1 METQERVAP
10 SVPTGVVLAPLWR
23 RAVGFIIDQFVA
35 LTPVFVLFLAL
46 GYQPKEMI
54 EGTPGF
60 WFNLGFVATG
70 LLHET
75 GGVWRFGRTVGK
87 WVTRTSVVRVID
99 AGAVV
104 LSAAFIRSLVP
115 AAFGVIPGVG
125 LFLGMAVY
133 LWAFVDPRRQGIHD
147 KAAGTLVIL

>member
-1 METQERVAP
+1 METEERVAP
-10 SVPTGVVLAPLWR
+10 ALPAGVVLAPLWR
-23 RAVGFIIDQFVA
+23 RTIGLAIDQVVA
-35 LTPVFVLFLAL
+35 ITPVFLIFLAL
-46 GYQPKEMI
+46 GYEPKQMI

-60 WFNLGFVATG
+60 WFNLGFVATA

-75 GGVWRFGRTVGK
+75 VGVWRFGRTVGK
-87 WVTRTSVVRVID
+87 WVTRTRVVHVTD
-99 AGAVV
+99 AGAVA

-115 AAFGVIPGVG
+115 AAFGVIPGIG
-125 LFLGMAVY
+125 TFLAMGVY

>member
-1 METQERVAP
+1 MDTEERVAP
-10 SVPTGVVLAPLWR
+10 ALPAGVVLAPFWR
-23 RAVGFIIDQFVA
+23 RAVGLGIDQFVA
-35 LTPVFVLFLAL
+35 LAPVFVVFLAL
-46 GYQPKEMI
+46 GYEPKEMI
-54 EGTPGF
+54 EGTAGV

-70 LLHET
+70 LLYET
-75 GGVWRFGRTVGK
+75 VGVWRFGRTVGK
-87 WVTRTSVVRVID
+87 WVTRTRVVHVTD
-99 AGAVV
+99 AGAVA

-115 AAFGVIPGVG
+115 AAFGVIPGIG